1 MPAVCDA
8 RCLNILVKPSN
19 SVIFIEG
26 YEKLFQYIKYSC
38 KIMITCAISF
48 FQLTLNLLTS
58 ISKTHKSC
66 MASLHNEILPQIL
79 LLIQSPLLQGGALT
93 ALLELFQ
100 ALVLTG
106 LPKHGFR
113 DFLQVLVVG
122 TITVESFM
130 FVRDSQYILCGFL
143 RYPLLTN

>member
-1 MPAVCDA
+1 M
-8 RCLNILVKPSN
+8 KFSESN
-19 SVIFIEG
+19 
-26 YEKLFQYIKYSC
+26 KLFFFLHAYMSI
-38 KIMITCAISF
+38 F

-79 LLIQSPLLQGGALT
+79 QLIQSPLLQGGALT

-113 DFLQVLVVG
+113 DFLQVLVVE
-122 TITVESFM
+122 TITAESIM
-130 FVRDSQYILCGFL
+130 FLGAQFL
-143 RYPLLTN
+143 KKSHYPLPMNQHS

>member
-1 MPAVCDA
+1 MS
-8 RCLNILVKPSN
+8 I
-19 SVIFIEG
+19 
-26 YEKLFQYIKYSC
+26 
-38 KIMITCAISF
+38 F

-79 LLIQSPLLQGGALT
+79 QLIQSPLLQGGALT

-113 DFLQVLVVG
+113 DFLQVLVVENYYCRIYYVSG
-122 TITVESFM
+122 GSIFKKISLPLTHEST
-130 FVRDSQYILCGFL
+130 FL
-143 RYPLLTN
+143 ANNKTLS

>member
-1 MPAVCDA
+1 M
-8 RCLNILVKPSN
+8 KFSQSN
-19 SVIFIEG
+19 
-26 YEKLFQYIKYSC
+26 KLFFFLHAYMSI
-38 KIMITCAISF
+38 F

-79 LLIQSPLLQGGALT
+79 QLIQSPLLQGGALT

-113 DFLQVLVVG
+113 DFLQVLVVE
-122 TITVESFM
+122 TITAESIM
-130 FVRDSQYILCGFL
+130 FLGAQFL
-143 RYPLLTN
+143 NKSHYPSPMNQHS

>member
-1 MPAVCDA
+1 MFKY
-8 RCLNILVKPSN
+8 LVNPSN
-19 SVIFIEG
+19 SVIFIES
-26 YEKLFQYIKYSC
+26 YEKLFQYIKFASC
-38 KIMITCAISF
+38 YIMITCAISY

-66 MASLHNEILPQIL
+66 MASLHSEILPQIL

-113 DFLQVLVVG
+113 DFLQVLVVE

-130 FVRDSQYILCGFL
+130 FVGAQILWI
-143 RYPLLTN
+143 P